1 VPLIRKPTREAA
13 AQPAAGLD
21 KLLSGTDDERWEA
34 ARTASSVPDSA
45 ALLGRA
51 LAQERNPR
59 VREAIFT
66 SLALLGTPAA
76 IEIAIASLRS
86 DDAHARTEALDAL
99 RAMKAA
105 PGPYLAAL
113 LKDADVDVR
122 LLACEIA
129 RSLPGPEASALLAG
143 LVERETDANVCAA
156 AVEVLAEIGTA
167 QALPALERCQAR
179 FQATP
184 FLLFSIRT
192 AADRIRSQS
201 RKSG

>member
-1 VPLIRKPTREAA
+1 MPLIRKPSAA
-13 AQPAAGLD
+13 PAAPPSAGVD
-21 KLLSGTDDERWEA
+21 KLLTGTDDERWEA
-34 ARTASSVPDSA
+34 ARSASSVPDSA
-45 ALLGRA
+45 PLLGRA
-51 LAQERNPR
+51 LAGERNPR

-66 SLALLGTPAA
+66 SLALLATPAA
-76 IEIAIASLRS
+76 IDVAIAHLRS

-113 LKDADVDVR
+113 LNDADGDVR
-122 LLACEIA
+122 VLACEIA
-129 RSLPGPEASALLAG
+129 RGLPGREASALLAS
-143 LVERETDANVCAA
+143 LLEREADANVCAA

-167 QALPALERCQAR
+167 EALPSLERCQAR
-179 FQATP
+179 FQGTP

-201 RKSG
+201 RERG